1 MHTLFYILVSI
12 FFVSLISLIGVVS
25 FIVNERLLNKSL
37 FFIVAFSAGALLG
50 GAFLHL
56 IPEALEN
63 DGSQSVFLSVL
74 LGFLIFFILEK
85 YLYWRHCHNGVCD
98 VHAFTYLNLVG
109 DSVHNFID
117 GIVIAVSFSFS
128 LKVGIIATMAVIFHE
143 IPQEL
148 GDFAVLVYGGFSKK
162 KALFCNFLVAL
173 TAFGGAILGYFLSE
187 RILNFS
193 FILLSAAS
201 GGFIYIASTD
211 LVPELHKENDLKKS
225 SLAIAV
231 FSLGILFMWLA
242 KRIGP

>member
-1 MHTLFYILVSI
+1 MHTLFYILVSV

-25 FIVNERLLNKSL
+25 FIVKEGLLNKSL

-63 DGSQSVFLSVL
+63 GGSQSVFLSVL

-85 YLYWRHCHNGVCD
+85 YLYWRHCHNGICD
-98 VHAFTYLNLVG
+98 VHTFTYLNLIG
-109 DSVHNFID
+109 DSVHNFLD

-128 LKVGIIATMAVIFHE
+128 LKVGIITTLAVIFHE

-173 TAFGGAILGYFLSE
+173 TAFGGAMLGYFLSE
-187 RILNFS
+187 RVSSFS
-193 FILLSAAS
+193 FILLSVTS

-211 LVPELHKENDLKKS
+211 LVPELHKENDLKRS
-225 SLAIAV
+225 SIAIV
-231 FSLGILFMWLA
+231 IFSLGILFMWLA
-242 KRIGP
+242 KRISP